1 MDRGEHPAESLAMAL
16 FSTADVRRTARR
28 TPVRGLDETLVANR
42 PAEPTQPAE
51 PAFGLIARPRTAV
64 DDLIEHSAPAVDLRV
79 ALVPCPAPIVTPE
92 VLPPTA
98 HPGLVRR
105 LLAESS
111 TLLVSGV
118 LAIEWAS
125 GMFH

>member
-1 MDRGEHPAESLAMAL
+1 MGL

-28 TPVRGLDETLVANR
+28 TAVLVELGLDEPLVANP
-42 PAEPTQPAE
+42 PAEPPAE
-51 PAFGLIARPRTAV
+51 PSFGFIPRPRTAV
-64 DDLIEHSAPAVDLRV
+64 DDLIEYSAPAIDLRV
-79 ALVPCPAPIVTPE
+79 ALIPSPAPIVTPE

-98 HPGLVRR
+98 HPRLVRR

-111 TLLVSGV
+111 TLLVGGV